1 MNEYILSSS
10 QDYFPDEN
18 ENIFSSIFHQY
29 EKVIVQSIITSFG
42 LDFLI
47 KDQLGGDVDTIHN
60 VRQIKDDDDGSK
72 MYYKNKNNA
81 ARYANHV
88 ENDKYNSSTYHYN
101 AQYNEKKR
109 QTSELKKNGELYDAY
124 TGKKIA
130 NNEPS
135 NIDHVISANEIHNDK
150 GRILS
155 GLNGVDLANSN
166 ENLQVT
172 NPRTNQTKNDLTMD
186 EFLEKYGNEYTEEQ
200 KKNMRKKDAIA
211 RKAYEAK
218 LAKAYYTSP
227 AFAKDVSLAA
237 GKVGVGMG
245 LRQLLGFVFTEI
257 WFSIKEEFNT
267 LNVKPGLDMDM
278 GDFFQSIGNGVRKGF
293 ESSKIK
299 YKDLFSQFAS
309 GATAG
314 VLSSLTTTLCN
325 IFFTT
330 AANIVRIIRQSFASL
345 VEATKI
351 LLINP
356 QNYPF
361 GERMRAAVKVIA
373 TGASVVLG
381 TIVSEAIG
389 KTPIAA
395 IPGVGSTVQTFCGTL
410 CTGVVSCTLLYFIDR
425 SKLINSI
432 VSKLNLIHTI
442 EDDIYYYKQQALLFE
457 RYAAEL
463 MKIDLKSFQEETGRY
478 NQIASSINAS
488 TSAEE
493 LNVIL
498 KNALHS
504 LGIKMSWEQTHSDF
518 DSFMSDKNAKMVFE

>member
-1 MNEYILSSS
+1 MDNYILASS
-10 QDYFPDEN
+10 QDFFPEED
-18 ENIFSSIFHQY
+18 ENIFFSIFHQY
-29 EKVIVQSIITSFG
+29 EKVIVQSLITSFG

-60 VRQIKDDDDGSK
+60 VRQITDDGDDNS
-72 MYYKNKNNA
+72 MHYKNKRNA
-81 ARYANHV
+81 AKYAEHKD
-88 ENDKYNSSTYHYN
+88 NDKYDSYAYHKDARYK
-101 AQYNEKKR
+101 EKNKQVSEQRKR
-109 QTSELKKNGELYDAY
+109 GELSDAY
-124 TGKKIA
+124 TGKKVA
-130 NNEPS
+130 RNGKTDL
-135 NIDHVISANEIHNDK
+135 DHVISAKEIHDDR
-150 GRILS
+150 GRILA

-166 ENLQVT
+166 ENLQPT
-172 NPRTNQTKNDLTMD
+172 DPHINRTKKADSMD
-186 EFLEKYGNEYTEEQ
+186 SFLDKYGNNYTDEE
-200 KKNMRKKDAIA
+200 KNNMRKKDAIA

-227 AFAKDVSLAA
+227 EFAKDVSFAA
-237 GKVGVGMG
+237 GKVGAGMG

-257 WFSIKEEFNT
+257 WFSIKEEFNA
-267 LNVKPGLDMDM
+267 LNVKPGLDMDL
-278 GDFFQSIGNGVRKGF
+278 GDFFKSIGNGVRKGF
-293 ESSKIK
+293 VSSKIK

-309 GATAG
+309 GTTAG

-361 GERMRAAVKVIA
+361 GERMRAVVKVIA
-373 TGASVVLG
+373 TGASIVLG

-389 KTPIAA
+389 KTPIAT
-395 IPGVGSTVQTFCGTL
+395 IPGIGNTVQVFCGTL
-410 CTGVVSCTLLYFIDR
+410 CTGVMSCTLLFFIDR
-425 SKLINSI
+425 SKLINTI
-432 VSKLNLIHTI
+432 VSKLNIIHTI
-442 EDDIYYYKQQALLFE
+442 EDDIYYYRQQALLFE

-463 MKIDLKSFQEETGRY
+463 MKIDLKTFKEETARY
-478 NQIASSINAS
+478 NQIAVSITAS

-504 LGIKMSWEQTHSDF
+504 LGINMSWEQTHCSF
-518 DSFMSDKNAKMVFE
+518 DSFMNDKSAKMVFE

>member
-1 MNEYILSSS
+1 MYL
-10 QDYFPDEN
+10 
-18 ENIFSSIFHQY
+18 HVA
-29 EKVIVQSIITSFG
+29 KIVST
-42 LDFLI
+42 
-47 KDQLGGDVDTIHN
+47 
-60 VRQIKDDDDGSK
+60 GS
-72 MYYKNKNNA
+72 
-81 ARYANHV
+81 
-88 ENDKYNSSTYHYN
+88 
-101 AQYNEKKR
+101 
-109 QTSELKKNGELYDAY
+109 
-124 TGKKIA
+124 
-130 NNEPS
+130 
-135 NIDHVISANEIHNDK
+135 
-150 GRILS
+150 
-155 GLNGVDLANSN
+155 
-166 ENLQVT
+166 
-172 NPRTNQTKNDLTMD
+172 
-186 EFLEKYGNEYTEEQ
+186 
-200 KKNMRKKDAIA
+200 
-211 RKAYEAK
+211 
-218 LAKAYYTSP
+218 SP

-257 WFSIKEEFNT
+257 WFSIKEEFNR

-278 GDFFQSIGNGVRKGF
+278 GEFFNSIGNGIRKGF
-293 ESSKIK
+293 DSSKEK

-314 VLSSLTTTLCN
+314 IFSSLTTTLCN

-361 GERMRAAVKVIA
+361 GERMRAVVKVIA

-395 IPGVGSTVQTFCGTL
+395 IPGIGDTVQTFCGTL
-410 CTGVVSCTLLYFIDR
+410 CTGVVSCTLLFFIDR

-457 RYAAEL
+457 RYASEL
-463 MKIDLKSFQEETGRY
+463 MKIDLRSFQEETGRY
-478 NQIASSINAS
+478 NQIARSITAS

-504 LGIKMSWEQTHSDF
+504 LGVTIQSSKASSP
-518 DSFMSDKNAKMVFE
+518 

>member
-1 MNEYILSSS
+1 MNELVLSSS

-42 LDFLI
+42 LDFLV
-47 KDQLGGDVDTIHN
+47 KDHLGGDVDTIHN
-60 VRQIKDDDDGSK
+60 VREGIYKRDEYKQAYDNRGEYDSDAYHKDTRYK
-72 MYYKNKNNA
+72 EKNK
-81 ARYANHV
+81 RI
-88 ENDKYNSSTYHYN
+88 
-101 AQYNEKKR
+101 
-109 QTSELKKNGELYDAY
+109 SEQRKNGELYDAY
-124 TGKKIA
+124 TGDKIA
-130 NNEPS
+130 RNDRTDL
-135 NIDHVISANEIHNDK
+135 DHVIAAKEIHDDR
-150 GRILS
+150 GRVLA
-155 GLNGVDLANSN
+155 GLNGVDLANSD
-166 ENLQVT
+166 ENLQAT
-172 NPRTNQTKNDLTMD
+172 NPHTNRTKKAQSMD
-186 EFLEKYGNEYTEEQ
+186 DFLDKYGNEYTEEQ
-200 KKNMRKKDAIA
+200 KENMRKKDAIA

-245 LRQLLGFVFTEI
+245 IRQLLGFVFTEI
-257 WFSIKEEFNT
+257 WFSIKEEFKR

-278 GDFFQSIGNGVRKGF
+278 GDFFKSIGNGIKRGYD
-293 ESSKIK
+293 SSKEK
-299 YKDLFSQFAS
+299 YKDLFAQFAS

-314 VLSSLTTTLCN
+314 IFSSLTTTLCN

-361 GERMRAAVKVIA
+361 GERMRAVVKVIA

-389 KTPIAA
+389 KTLIAT
-395 IPGVGSTVQTFCGTL
+395 IPGVGNTVQTFCGTL
-410 CTGVVSCTLLYFIDR
+410 CTGVVSCTLLFFIDR

-457 RYAAEL
+457 KYAAEL
-463 MKIDLKSFQEETGRY
+463 MKIDLSLFQEETGRY
-478 NQIASSINAS
+478 NQIARSITAS

-493 LNVIL
+493 LNEIL
-498 KNALHS
+498 KNALCS
-504 LGIKMSWEQTHSDF
+504 LDINMSWDRSHNDF
-518 DSFMSDKNAKMVFE
+518 DSFMNDKKAKMVFE